1 MGADVAANGGGS
13 GEAVK
18 LSADALAVCMT
29 VCATEDVGIA
39 GAEIG
44 SLGWGTE
51 AVVVSV
57 VLSRGAV
64 FPAVRLARFWARFF
78 DAEPIVT
85 EQKGRINSNSRQKQ
99 TEDRKSEVEQKSE
112 VTAGSYLCCE
122 DS

>member
-1 MGADVAANGGGS
+1 MATNGGGS

-18 LSADALAVCMT
+18 VSADALAVCMT
-29 VCATEDVGIA
+29 ICATEDVGIA

-44 SLGWGTE
+44 SLLWGRE

-64 FPAVRLARFWARFF
+64 FPAARLARFSARFF

-85 EQKGRINSNSRQKQ
+85 EQK
-99 TEDRKSEVEQKSE
+99 TEYTVTVDRNRPSDRNPRLNRS
-112 VTAGSYLCCE
+112 LR
-122 DS
+122 